1 MRVRG
6 RTRRGVRA
14 REAIELL
21 RRRRHHLRGRWRK
34 VGIGVGVGAGVK
46 IGIGVKCVVN
56 RVRVLLLRRVGVRV
70 REEAGV
76 RAGLDVARDSRGH
89 RGRFDRETLVVFA
102 LFPSPLAGR
111 RGGRSTRPNG
121 DVHAIVP
128 GPGAVVVVVVVV
140 HRARAR
146 AATLSA

>member
-1 MRVRG
+1 M
-6 RTRRGVRA
+6 RA

-21 RRRRHHLRGRWRK
+21 RRRRHHLRGRWRN
-34 VGIGVGVGAGVK
+34 VGIGVGVGTGVK
-46 IGIGVKCVVN
+46 IGVKRVVN

-89 RGRFDRETLVVFA
+89 RGRLDRETLVVFA
-102 LFPSPLAGR
+102 LFTSPHAGR

-140 HRARAR
+140 HRARVR

>member
-1 MRVRG
+1 M
-6 RTRRGVRA
+6 GVRA

-21 RRRRHHLRGRWRK
+21 RRRRHHLRGRWRN
-34 VGIGVGVGAGVK
+34 VGIGVGVGTGVK
-46 IGIGVKCVVN
+46 IGVKRVVN

-89 RGRFDRETLVVFA
+89 RGRLDRETLVVFA
-102 LFPSPLAGR
+102 LFTSPFAGR
-111 RGGRSTRPNG
+111 RGGRSASGRAASR
-121 DVHAIVP
+121 DSP

-140 HRARAR
+140 HRASTRGDP
-146 AATLSA
+146 